1 MGGGVSYHE
10 RTAYRRGG
18 LGGGF
23 LDWNTRPEIF
33 KTYQGLPTVVLP
45 ELDDLQRVSRPF
57 FKMLWEPVR
66 SVPDRLDL
74 KTLSRML
81 TLTYGITAQSGRGAD
96 AFFFRSVPSA
106 GALYP
111 CELYV
116 AVQGI
121 VDLEDGLY
129 HYDLARYG
137 LVRLRSGRFLS
148 SKARWAAAFFVTT
161 LFFRSS
167 WKYRDRAYR
176 YCLLDAGHLVENA
189 LLVLHSDGIKACVW
203 DRFQDK
209 ELNAFLGVDS
219 QREVCVAVIAFS
231 HEVSA
236 EEAETTG
243 FVSEEFRL
251 LEKSHT
257 WDLVQP
263 EACRLSV
270 SDKVPSSILEAHWAT
285 ESMEASGTAKAD
297 EPHEAAKAQGDQEKT
312 RKIPRPKVVPESL
325 SFEES
330 VWRRRSQRNYVS
342 AHVSRQIWQTL
353 WHSLNLDKALCDAV
367 EIFIACGEAE
377 DLPAGLYA
385 WKAASQEART
395 IFSGD
400 FRRASAHACLDQ
412 GWLRHA
418 LFHVAY
424 VVDWKRVFGIHGPRG
439 YRSALLDAG
448 RLGQRLYL
456 ASTALGMGCCGIGA
470 YYDDEL
476 RTVFRL
482 GSGWDVVYLTASGP
496 VKKLRS

>member
-23 LDWNTRPEIF
+23 LDWNIRPEIF
-33 KTYQGLPTVVLP
+33 KTYQGLPTVALP
-45 ELDDLQRVSRPF
+45 KPEDLQRSSRPF
-57 FKMLWEPVR
+57 FQVLFDPVL
-66 SVPDRLDL
+66 SVPDRLDFE
-74 KTLSRML
+74 TLSRML

-121 VDLEDGLY
+121 VGLEDGLY
-129 HYDLARYG
+129 HYDLARYR
-137 LVRLRSGRFLS
+137 LVRLRSGRFLG

-189 LLVLHSDGIKACVW
+189 LLVLHSEGIKACVW
-203 DRFQDK
+203 DCFHDG
-209 ELNAFLGVDS
+209 ELNSFLGVDP
-219 QREVCVAVIAFS
+219 QREACVAVIAFS
-231 HEVSA
+231 DEGSTK
-236 EEAETTG
+236 ETETTG
-243 FVSEEFRL
+243 SVSGEFCL
-251 LEKSHT
+251 LEKSHA
-257 WDLVQP
+257 WDMVQP

-270 SDKVPSSILEAHWAT
+270 SDKVPSAILEAHRAT
-285 ESMEASGTAKAD
+285 ESTKALGKVREGEA
-297 EPHEAAKAQGDQEKT
+297 HEAVTPQGDQGKV
-312 RKIPRPKVVPESL
+312 RKIPRPNVVPEGL
-325 SFEES
+325 SFVES
-330 VWRRRSQRNYVS
+330 VWRRRSHRNYVP
-342 AHVSRQIWQTL
+342 AHVSAQIWQTL
-353 WHSLNLDKALCDAV
+353 WHSLHLDKALCEAV

-385 WKAASQEART
+385 WKASSQEARE
-395 IFSGD
+395 ILSGD

-412 GWLRHA
+412 EWLRHA

-424 VVDWKRVFGIHGPRG
+424 GVDWQKVFGIYGPRG
-439 YRSALLDAG
+439 YRSTLLDAG